1 MKNNSYFLSFVC
13 QQHCQ
18 NNMTQKILS
27 KFGEPRKF
35 ETEYAGKPLSIE
47 IGRLAKQTNGSC
59 LVQYGE
65 TVVLA
70 TAVRAKEAREG
81 IDFFPLMVDY
91 EEKLYAAGKIKGSKW
106 VKREG
111 KATDEAVLTARII
124 DRSIRPLFK
133 DTERRDVQIVITV
146 LAVDGINDP
155 DIASLIA
162 ASCALSISDIPWDG
176 PMSAIRIGRINGEW
190 VLNGSYEARE
200 KSDFDLFL
208 AGSETEVV
216 MIETAANQVTE
227 DVIADA
233 IEFGHKH
240 LKKIAT
246 FIKDIQTEMGL
257 QKEVPSQENNADEIL
272 ARQKIESLFAQ
283 DIANVF
289 DADKQTTQNNISA
302 LVKKIDEVLKADNE
316 VSKEVRA
323 KALTLLDD
331 YLSVHARKLV
341 LEKGIRPDGRKIDE
355 IRYLSAEVGV
365 LPQVHGSGLF
375 SRGETQ
381 VLSIV
386 TLGAPGDKQELDG
399 MEEEGK
405 KRYMHHYNFPAFS
418 VGEVKPSRG
427 PSRRDIGHGAL
438 AEKALVP
445 VIPAEDNFPYT
456 IRVVSEVLGSN
467 GSSSQASICCSTL
480 ALMDAG
486 VPITAPVAGISIGL
500 VTDINDKSKY
510 VLLTDIQGLEDH
522 SFDMDFKVAGTETG
536 ITAIQLDIKLG
547 GISLEICRNAL
558 VRAREART
566 EILDLMK
573 QTINSPRTELSP
585 NAPRI
590 ITMQIDPE
598 KIRDVIGSGGKV
610 INKIIDDCGVQ
621 IDIEQNGKV
630 FITSTSAEGA
640 AKAQATIESIVKE
653 IEVGEIYEGQVSQ
666 IIKGKDNGDEIG
678 AIVQLT
684 PHQDGMIHIS
694 NLDWKRVAKVTD
706 VINIG
711 DIVKV
716 KVIEVDKEKGRISL
730 SRKELIDK
738 PVGYVEQPPRFG
750 GPKRPMGG
758 NGKPP
763 FARKNDHSSH
773 SHQPH
778 NHHRNQPINANDLP
792 F

>member
-1 MKNNSYFLSFVC
+1 M
-13 QQHCQ
+13 QQ
-18 NNMTQKILS
+18 ILS
-27 KFGEPRKF
+27 KFGEPKKF

-70 TAVRAKEAREG
+70 TAVKAKDAREG
-81 IDFFPLMVDY
+81 IDYFPLMVDY

-190 VLNGSYEARE
+190 VLNGSYEARD

-208 AGSETEVV
+208 AGTETEVV
-216 MIETAANQVTE
+216 MIETAANQVSEET
-227 DVIADA
+227 IADA
-233 IEFGHKH
+233 LEFGHKH
-240 LKKIAT
+240 LKKLVT
-246 FIKDIQTEMGL
+246 FIKDIQSQLGCE
-257 QKEVPSQENNADEIL
+257 KEVPSETNSADEQL
-272 ARQKIESLFAQ
+272 AKQKIESLFTE

-289 DADKQTTQNNISA
+289 NSDKQTTQNNISA
-302 LVKKIDEVLKADNE
+302 LFKKVDEVLKADNE
-316 VSKEVRA
+316 VSKEVRT
-323 KALTLLDD
+323 KALNLLDE
-331 YLSVHARKLV
+331 YLSAYARKLV

-355 IRYLSAEVGV
+355 LRYLSAEVNI

-445 VIPAEDNFPYT
+445 VIPTEDSFPYT

-500 VTDINDKSKY
+500 VTDLTDKSKY
-510 VLLTDIQGLEDH
+510 VLLTDIQGMEDH
-522 SFDMDFKVAGTETG
+522 AFDMDFKVAGTSTG

-547 GISLEICRNAL
+547 GISLDVCRNAL
-558 VRAREART
+558 IRARQARA
-566 EILDLMK
+566 EILEVMK
-573 QTINSPRTELSP
+573 ASISAPRAELSP

-590 ITMQIDPE
+590 ITLQIDPE
-598 KIRDVIGSGGKV
+598 KIRDVIGSGGKI
-610 INKIIDDCGVQ
+610 INKIIEDCGVQ
-621 IDIEQNGKV
+621 IDIEQSGKV
-630 FITSTSAEGA
+630 FITSTTAEGA
-640 AKAQATIESIVKE
+640 AKAQATIEGIVKE
-653 IEVGEIYEGQVSQ
+653 IEVGEIYEGQVLQ
-666 IIKGKDNGDEIG
+666 IIKGRDNGEEIG

-684 PHQDGMIHIS
+684 PHQDGMVHIS
-694 NLDWKRVAKVTD
+694 NLDWKRVEKVTD
-706 VINIG
+706 VINVG
-711 DIVKV
+711 DTVKV

-730 SRKELIDK
+730 SRKEMIEK
-738 PVGYVEQPPRFG
+738 PSGYVEQPPRFG
-750 GPKRPMGG
+750 GPRRPMGG
-758 NGKPP
+758 NSRPP
-763 FARKNDHSSH
+763 LNNRNNNSFRPHSNHGNS
-773 SHQPH
+773 QP
-778 NHHRNQPINANDLP
+778 QPDIKDLP

>member
-1 MKNNSYFLSFVC
+1 MM
-13 QQHCQ
+13 QQ
-18 NNMTQKILS
+18 ILS
-27 KFGEPRKF
+27 KFGEPKKF

-70 TAVRAKEAREG
+70 TAVKAKDAREG
-81 IDFFPLMVDY
+81 IDYFPLMVDY

-190 VLNGSYEARE
+190 VLNGSYEARV

-208 AGSETEVV
+208 AGTETEVV
-216 MIETAANQVTE
+216 MIETAANQVSEET
-227 DVIADA
+227 IADA
-233 IEFGHKH
+233 LEFGHKH
-240 LKKIAT
+240 LKKLVT
-246 FIKDIQTEMGL
+246 FIKDIQSQLGCE
-257 QKEVPSQENNADEIL
+257 KEVPSETNSADEQL
-272 ARQKIESLFAQ
+272 AKQKIESLFTE

-289 DADKQTTQNNISA
+289 NSDKQTTQNNISA
-302 LVKKIDEVLKADNE
+302 LFKKVDEVLKADNE

-323 KALTLLDD
+323 KALNLLDE
-331 YLSVHARKLV
+331 YLSAYARKLV

-355 IRYLSAEVGV
+355 LRYLSAEVNI

-445 VIPAEDNFPYT
+445 VIPTEDSFPYT

-500 VTDINDKSKY
+500 VTDLTDKSKY
-510 VLLTDIQGLEDH
+510 VLLTDIQGMEDH
-522 SFDMDFKVAGTETG
+522 AFDMDFKVAGTTVG

-547 GISLEICRNAL
+547 GISLDVCRNAL
-558 VRAREART
+558 IRAQQART
-566 EILDLMK
+566 EILEVMK
-573 QTINSPRTELSP
+573 ASINAPRAELSP

-590 ITMQIDPE
+590 ITLQIDPE
-598 KIRDVIGSGGKV
+598 KIRDVIGSGGKI
-610 INKIIDDCGVQ
+610 INKIIEDCGVQ
-621 IDIEQNGKV
+621 IDIEQSGKV
-630 FITSTSAEGA
+630 FITSTTAEGA
-640 AKAQATIESIVKE
+640 AKAQATIEGIVKE
-653 IEVGEIYEGQVSQ
+653 IEVGEIYEGQVLQ
-666 IIKGKDNGDEIG
+666 IIKGRDNGEEIG

-684 PHQDGMIHIS
+684 PHQDGMVHIS
-694 NLDWKRVAKVTD
+694 NLDWKRVEKVTD
-706 VINIG
+706 VINVG
-711 DIVKV
+711 DTVKV

-730 SRKELIDK
+730 SRKEMIEK
-738 PVGYVEQPPRFG
+738 PIWLR
-750 GPKRPMGG
+750 
-758 NGKPP
+758 
-763 FARKNDHSSH
+763 
-773 SHQPH
+773 
-778 NHHRNQPINANDLP
+778 
-792 F
+792 

>member
-1 MKNNSYFLSFVC
+1 MI
-13 QQHCQ
+13 QQ
-18 NNMTQKILS
+18 ILS
-27 KFGEPRKF
+27 KFGEPKKF

-70 TAVRAKEAREG
+70 TAVKAKDAREG
-81 IDFFPLMVDY
+81 IDYFPLMVDY

-190 VLNGSYEARE
+190 VLNGSYEARD

-208 AGSETEVV
+208 AGTETEVV
-216 MIETAANQVTE
+216 MIETAANQVSEET
-227 DVIADA
+227 IADA
-233 IEFGHKH
+233 LEFGHKH
-240 LKKIAT
+240 LKKLVT
-246 FIKDIQTEMGL
+246 FIKDIQSQLGCE
-257 QKEVPSQENNADEIL
+257 KEVPSETNSADEQL
-272 ARQKIESLFAQ
+272 AKQKIESLFTE

-289 DADKQTTQNNISA
+289 NSDKQTTQNNISA
-302 LVKKIDEVLKADNE
+302 LFKKVDEVLKADNE
-316 VSKEVRA
+316 VSKEVRT
-323 KALTLLDD
+323 KALNLLDE
-331 YLSVHARKLV
+331 YLSAYARKLV

-355 IRYLSAEVGV
+355 LRYLSAEVNI

-445 VIPAEDNFPYT
+445 VIPTEDSFPYT

-500 VTDINDKSKY
+500 VTDLADKSKY
-510 VLLTDIQGLEDH
+510 VLLTDIQGMEDH
-522 SFDMDFKVAGTETG
+522 AFDMDFKVAGTSTG

-547 GISLEICRNAL
+547 GISLDVCRNAL
-558 VRAREART
+558 IRAQQARA
-566 EILDLMK
+566 EILEVMK
-573 QTINSPRTELSP
+573 ASISAPRAELSP

-590 ITMQIDPE
+590 ITLQIDPE
-598 KIRDVIGSGGKV
+598 KIRDVIGSGGKI
-610 INKIIDDCGVQ
+610 INKIIEDCGVQ
-621 IDIEQNGKV
+621 IDIEQSGKV
-630 FITSTSAEGA
+630 FITSTTAEGA
-640 AKAQATIESIVKE
+640 AKAQATIEGIVKE
-653 IEVGEIYEGQVSQ
+653 IEVGEIYEGQVLQ
-666 IIKGKDNGDEIG
+666 IIKGRDNGEEIG

-684 PHQDGMIHIS
+684 PHQDGMVHIS
-694 NLDWKRVAKVTD
+694 NLDWKRVEKVTD
-706 VINIG
+706 VINVG
-711 DIVKV
+711 DTVKV

-730 SRKELIDK
+730 SRKEMIEK
-738 PVGYVEQPPRFG
+738 PSGYVEQPPRFG
-750 GPKRPMGG
+750 GPRRPMGG
-758 NGKPP
+758 NSRPP
-763 FARKNDHSSH
+763 FNNRNNNSFRPHSNHGNS
-773 SHQPH
+773 QP
-778 NHHRNQPINANDLP
+778 QPDIKDLP